1 MRRETGAYSSAYVA
15 YAMFVVFLVAVFNVV
30 DRMVVSI
37 LATSIERDLGLSD
50 AQLGWLLGPSF
61 AVVHFVAILPFAWL
75 ADRTARRTIIAFG
88 LFVWSGMTALG
99 GAAQGFGQLFATRMG
114 VGIGEAAGSPPSASL
129 LTDTAPP
136 HLRSRALSALTL
148 GALMGIGVGLVAG
161 GALAQAYGWR
171 TTLVAIGAPGVL
183 VALLVRFTWREPP
196 RSARAASASPLDAAR
211 HLFRLPTY
219 GRLVGAASFAGMA
232 SLGRNMWEPV
242 LLERVFGFALRD
254 AGLQLFLFSALPA
267 AGGAWL
273 GGWLADRLGRRDVR
287 WPLWVCAIG
296 NAACAPLLVA
306 FLLWPAD
313 ARLAGGTP
321 VAFLFLAG
329 GALLGGFY
337 SPPTSAVAQSL
348 SLGHMRAMAHA
359 IWSMVFT
366 LVGQGVGPT
375 LVGQLNVALG
385 PAYGAQA
392 IRYSM
397 AVVSGLALVAA
408 AGYFAAARSLPADLA
423 RVRSIEDAD
432 DARPGTPPESRTQ
445 PPATG

>member
-1 MRRETGAYSSAYVA
+1 
-15 YAMFVVFLVAVFNVV
+15 MFVVFLVAVFNVV

-37 LATSIERDLGLSD
+37 LATSIERDLELSD

-61 AVVHFVAILPFAWL
+61 AIVHFVAILPFAWL
-75 ADRTARRTIIAFG
+75 ADRTARRTIIAIG

-99 GAAQGFGQLFATRMG
+99 GAAQGFAQLFATRMG

-148 GALMGIGVGLVAG
+148 GALMGIGVGLVVG

-183 VALLVRFTWREPP
+183 VALLVRFTLREPP
-196 RSARAASASPLDAAR
+196 RSAGAGSATPLAAAR
-211 HLFRLPTY
+211 HLFALPSY
-219 GRLVGAASFAGMA
+219 GWLVAGAGFAGMA

-242 LLERVFGFALRD
+242 LLERVYGFSLRD
-254 AGLQLFLFSALPA
+254 VGMQLFLFSAMPA
-267 AGGAWL
+267 AVGAYT
-273 GGWLADRLGRRDVR
+273 GGWLSDRLGQRDVR
-287 WPLWVCAIG
+287 GPLWVAAIG

-306 FLLWPAD
+306 FLLWPEGE
-313 ARLAGGTP
+313 RLAGGTP
-321 VAFLFLAG
+321 VAFLFLAA
-329 GALLGGFY
+329 GAAFGGFY

-359 IWSMVFT
+359 IWSMIFT

-375 LVGQLNVALG
+375 IVGQLNAALEPTYG
-385 PAYGAQA
+385 PHA

-397 AVVSGLALVAA
+397 AVVSGLAGVAA
-408 AGYFAAARSLPADLA
+408 LLYLLAARALPADLA
-423 RVRSIEDAD
+423 RVRAIADA
-432 DARPGTPPESRTQ
+432 GTQPAARTQ
-445 PPATG
+445 GGGRG